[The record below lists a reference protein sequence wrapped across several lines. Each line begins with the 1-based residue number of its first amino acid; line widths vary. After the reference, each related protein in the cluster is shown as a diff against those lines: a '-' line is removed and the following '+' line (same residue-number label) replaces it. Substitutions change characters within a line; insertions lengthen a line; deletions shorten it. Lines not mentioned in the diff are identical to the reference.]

1 MLSDLV
7 GDVRLASLQGDPEG
21 ALGFKEQESSE
32 RVKVAYHQRNLTK
45 P

>member
-1 MLSDLV
+1 MSHGV
-7 GDVRLASLQGDPEG
+7 GDARLASLQGDPEG
-21 ALGFKEQESSE
+21 ALGFKEQGSSE